1 MSLPRPA
8 LSGPASARPDGAAR
22 ATAVLLVLGALTYSA
37 WVLEAVVRTGL
48 DPVRSYVSELMA
60 TDQPHGDLFRA
71 SDLTA
76 GLLVLAAA
84 LTALWSGRRARPGR
98 LVRAGWAA
106 LALFGAG
113 TAADSRLPLSCTP
126 TADPACAARE
136 DAGLVPF
143 THTAHAV
150 SSSIAMAAAIAAM
163 LLLTYAARR
172 HGVWRPLARFGPAL
186 VAVELAATVWTLASV
201 AAFEAGRDTWALGAG
216 QRLQVLLVAVWLVL
230 LAVSVV
236 TQVRQRRER
245 P

>member
-1 MSLPRPA
+1 MSRPA
-8 LSGPASARPDGAAR
+8 PSRLEGAAR
-22 ATAVLLVLGALTYSA
+22 ATAVLLVLGALAYSA

-60 TDQPHGDLFRA
+60 TDQPHGDFFRA

-84 LTALWSGRRARPGR
+84 LTALWNTRRAATGPHR
-98 LVRAGWAA
+98 LVRAGWSAV
-106 LALFGAG
+106 ALFGAA

-126 TADPACAARE
+126 TAEPACAARE

-150 SSSIAMAAAIAAM
+150 SSALAMAAAVAAM

-172 HGVWRPLARFGPAL
+172 HRIWRPLATAGPVL
-186 VAVELAATVWTLASV
+186 VALELAATVWTLAAV
-201 AAFEAGRDTWALGAG
+201 AAFEAGHGTWALGAG
-216 QRLQVLLVAVWLVL
+216 QRLQVLLLAVWLGV
-230 LAVSVV
+230 LAVSVA
-236 TQVRQRRER
+236 RER